1 MQIRTG
7 MRSSWLA
14 AAAVALATGLLALL
28 PSGCG
33 GGGGGADPSGTPTP
47 IGATP
52 TPVPTPLRTAAFK
65 VRIEWGA
72 RSRVVGLSSA
82 QSARITLA
90 KASAAGTD
98 IVWDVNRP
106 AGTAEAIQTY
116 DAPVQARVDNH
127 LLTIQFYANPKNTDG
142 SGGGDNVGFAQASTS
157 VLADG
162 TSTVTISTYTGV
174 KSVEIIQDGVNNSVE
189 VGETKDLA
197 FTAKDQSGKVVMVT
211 PGSAFFT
218 VVSDT
223 ANLGVVNG
231 GSSVKGLHPISAQ
244 ATVRVDNAT
253 SAPALIKV
261 TSATVVDIAPGSVN
275 TGSEYPEDLTATVT
289 GAPAAESDVT
299 WAIDGGAGVQN
310 GTLTSVQ
317 GNSVRYLAPKVV
329 GTEVRTVTLTATSK
343 YNTTKTKTIT
353 ITINAPATV
362 TIAPPSANLSWEQTV
377 VLDATV
383 NSLSSLIPAGNSET
397 RRQVKWEIVK
407 DGSNPVGSLVVDPTN
422 PNRATYTSTKRD
434 APVTVR
440 AISNYD
446 TTKIG
451 TVVIDVSSK
460 VAVDITPKPTTSLNW
475 GDTLDLT
482 ATVAQTPN
490 QTVTWSVVSP
500 SGFASS
506 LASTGA
512 NTARFT
518 APKNDGAYVLRATS
532 VYDTRRFQ
540 DITVNVISQVLVDVN
555 PKPTASIDWEDTI
568 DFTATVTKA
577 VDPTVTWSIRTPS
590 GFAGNLVPTGTS
602 GTTARF
608 TAPKVNGTYVIR
620 ATSNY
625 DPRQFKEVSVI
636 VNTNIGVVTVPDP
649 LADPVKVSINRKQ
662 DFKVA
667 LTGLPTGRDGT
678 VNWTIVGPNDE
689 PNTGN
694 KYGTIV
700 STGAVTATY
709 TAPGTPPAPAGKLK
723 VIATSNYDTAAKKAI
738 NVQVIAGSIGIGIK

>member
-33 GGGGGADPSGTPTP
+33 GGGGINLPGGTPTP
-47 IGATP
+47 VGATP
-52 TPVPTPLRTAAFK
+52 TPAPTPLRTAAFK
-65 VRIEWGA
+65 VKIEWGA
-72 RSRVVGLSSA
+72 RSRVTGLSSA

-90 KASAAGTD
+90 GASASGSD
-98 IVWDVNRP
+98 ITWTVNRP
-106 AGTAEAIQTY
+106 AGTAEVAQVY
-116 DAPVQARVDNH
+116 DAPQQARVGNH
-127 LLTIQFYANPKNTDG
+127 LMTIQFYANAMNSDG
-142 SGGGDNVGFAQASTS
+142 TGGGDNVGFAQASTS
-157 VLADG
+157 ILADG
-162 TSTVTISTYTGV
+162 SLTVTISTYTGV
-174 KSVEIIQDGVNNSVE
+174 QSVSIIEDGVNNTVE
-189 VGETKDLA
+189 VGQTKDLA
-197 FTAKDQSGKVVMVT
+197 FTAKNQQGNIVMVT

-223 ANLGVVNG
+223 ANLGAVNG
-231 GSSVKGLHPISAQ
+231 GSSVKGLHPISAK
-244 ATVRVDNAT
+244 AVVRVDNAT
-253 SAPALIKV
+253 SPAALVNV
-261 TSATVVDIAPGSVN
+261 TSATVVDITPGTVS
-275 TGSEYPEDLTATVT
+275 TGSEYPVDLSATVT
-289 GAPAAESDVT
+289 GAPSAESDVT
-299 WAIDGGAGVQN
+299 WVINEGAGVQN
-310 GTLTSVQ
+310 GTLTNVQ

-329 GTEVRTVTLTATSK
+329 GTDVRTVTLTATSK
-343 YNTTKTKTIT
+343 YNTTKSKTIT
-353 ITINAPATV
+353 ITTNAPATV
-362 TIAPPSANLSWEQTV
+362 TISPNAADLSWEQSV

-383 NSLSSLIPAGNSET
+383 NNLSTLIPAGNSEI

-407 DGSNPVGSLVVDPTN
+407 DGNNPVGTLVVDGTN

-451 TVVIDVSSK
+451 TVVINVSSK
-460 VAVDITPKPTTSLNW
+460 VAVDITPKPTTTLNW

-490 QTVTWSVVSP
+490 QSVTWTVQSP
-500 SGFASS
+500 NGFSS
-506 LASTGA
+506 ALASTGA
-512 NTARFT
+512 NTAKFT
-518 APKNDGAYVLRATS
+518 APKNDGSYVLRATS
-532 VYDTRRFQ
+532 NYDSRRFQ
-540 DITVNVISQVLVDVN
+540 EITVNVLSQVLVDVN
-555 PKPTASIDWEDTI
+555 PKPTASIDWEDKV
-568 DFTATVTKA
+568 DLTATVVKA
-577 VDPTVTWSIRTPS
+577 LDTSVTWSIVSPA
-590 GFAGNLVPTGTS
+590 GFASRLVATGP
-602 GTTARF
+602 TTATF
-608 TAPKVNGTYVIR
+608 TAPKVNGTYVVR

-625 DPRQFKEVSVI
+625 DPRQFKDVSII

-649 LADPVKVSINRKQ
+649 LADPVKVSINRTQ

-678 VNWTIVGPNDE
+678 VSWTIVGPNDE

-694 KYGTIV
+694 KYGKII
-700 STGAVTATY
+700 STGLVTATY

-723 VIATSNYDTAAKKAI
+723 VIATSNYDTKATKAI